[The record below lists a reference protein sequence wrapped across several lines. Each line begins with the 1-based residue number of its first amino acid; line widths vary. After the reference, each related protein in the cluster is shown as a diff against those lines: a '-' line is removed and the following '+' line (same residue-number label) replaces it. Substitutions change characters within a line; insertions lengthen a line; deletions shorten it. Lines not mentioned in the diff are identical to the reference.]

1 MRRAPL
7 HVARISGTDPS
18 QVCVIASNPI
28 AYGFFEVAMELWRLA
43 GRADRASSIRK
54 VINSAYTVEP
64 PRLERAQIE
73 ALRGLIDGLEQ
84 ALVGTVTDDEHML
97 SVAKVAELRGQTL
110 ILDLDESRGDLA
122 REAVQEALVYVD
134 HLRTIAD
141 EALAANASILFD

>member
-1 MRRAPL
+1 L
-7 HVARISGTDPS
+7 HIAHISGTDPS
-18 QVCVIASNPI
+18 QVSVIASNPI

-43 GRADRASSIRK
+43 GRADRASSIRT

-97 SVAKVAELRGQTL
+97 SAAKVAELRGHTQ

-122 REAVQEALVYVD
+122 REAIQEALVYVD
-134 HLRTIAD
+134 HLRAIAD